1 VRAAALDE
9 LFFSD
14 PATRSPVRTNLSLF
28 SSQDSG
34 ASWRLRRVV
43 DEGAAAVAR
52 HLLDRRRV
60 PVNQRDGATG
70 ATPLHRAAARRGLR
84 GRVLV
89 DPGSCVFSPESAAAY
104 ADLFRALGRSFSSVG
119 LVAPKAGVIV

>member
-1 VRAAALDE
+1 MLEGSLVRSAAQDE

-43 DEGAAAVAR
+43 DEGAAAYSALQVLPGQGRLA
-52 HLLDRRRV
+52 LLYERAE
-60 PVNQRDGATG
+60 QRS
-70 ATPLHRAAARRGLR
+70 
-84 GRVLV
+84 LV
-89 DPGSCVFSPESAAAY
+89 FEPDEIVFLE
-104 ADLFRALGRSFSSVG
+104 
-119 LVAPKAGVIV
+119 IQM

>member
-1 VRAAALDE
+1 MVRDPIRDE

-43 DEGAAAVAR
+43 DEGAAAYSALQV
-52 HLLDRRRV
+52 L
-60 PVNQRDGATG
+60 PGQ
-70 ATPLHRAAARRGLR
+70 
-84 GRVLV
+84 GRVALLYQRAEQWSLV
-89 DPGSCVFSPESAAAY
+89 FEPDEIVFLKIE
-104 ADLFRALGRSFSSVG
+104 
-119 LVAPKAGVIV
+119 I

>member
-1 VRAAALDE
+1 MVRDPIRDE

-43 DEGAAAVAR
+43 DEGAAAYSALQVLPGQGRVALLNEGGAAVAR
-52 HLLDRRRV
+52 I
-60 PVNQRDGATG
+60 
-70 ATPLHRAAARRGLR
+70 RA
-84 GRVLV
+84 GRNRL
-89 DPGSCVFSPESAAAY
+89 SQN
-104 ADLFRALGRSFSSVG
+104 
-119 LVAPKAGVIV
+119 